1 MSQSTSPHRSE
12 SKHAN
17 ENEFVLVMDGV
28 QHAYHRTVALRGVGL
43 SVRPAEA
50 VAITGPSGT
59 GKSTLLHVAAG
70 LLRPQSGT
78 VRLFG
83 TDLSTVS
90 DDERARLRRT
100 RLSLVLQ
107 FGQLVPELTGVD
119 NVALPLLLDGAEPVA
134 ARKLAQEWLDRCGAG
149 DLADT
154 RPDEMSGGQA
164 QRVAVARSLITSPAL
179 VLADEPTG
187 SLDSIS
193 GRELLDLLLGEVR
206 DLGAALIVV
215 THDNTVAARTDREIR
230 MLDGAIAS
238 QAVLA

>member
-1 MSQSTSPHRSE
+1 MSQVASE
-12 SKHAN
+12 GR
-17 ENEFVLVMDGV
+17 EQDEFVLAVDGV
-28 QHAYHRTVALRGVGL
+28 QHAYHRTVALCGISL
-43 SVRPAEA
+43 TVRPAEV
-50 VAITGPSGT
+50 VAITGPSGS

-70 LLRPQSGT
+70 LIRPQSGS

-83 TDLSTVS
+83 TDLATVT
-90 DDERARLRRT
+90 DTERARLRRT
-100 RLSLVLQ
+100 KLSLVLQ
-107 FGQLVPELTGVD
+107 FGQLVPELTGLD

-134 ARKLAQEWLDRCGAG
+134 ARNLAREWLTRCGAVE
-149 DLADT
+149 LADT

-187 SLDSIS
+187 SLDSIG

-206 DLGAALIVV
+206 ALGAALIVV

-230 MLDGAIAS
+230 LMDGVIAS
-238 QAVLA
+238 ESVLT